1 MPLSTVPTST
11 TTPQVVMATCP
22 LANCAPGSQATVVG
36 LGCSPD
42 EGCRLRALG
51 LYEGSQVCVVEAR
64 HCMLVDVR
72 GTRLALGNDL
82 TAGITVQLER
92 RSA

>member
-1 MPLSTVPTST
+1 MREPTMP
-11 TTPQVVMATCP
+11 TPSAAQQVVIATCP

-36 LGCSPD
+36 LGCSLD

>member
-1 MPLSTVPTST
+1 MRETSGTAPHSST
-11 TTPQVVMATCP
+11 QVVMATCA

-82 TAGITVQLER
+82 TTGITVQLER